1 MHDGP
6 KLKSLGE
13 AALSIEYGEA
23 IDPAANARVMA
34 LYAALEAA
42 RKEGALPGVV
52 ETVPTF
58 RALAVHYDPLRIGR
72 ADLVERLTPWLD
84 TRAGEAVA
92 GRTWVLPACYAGDF
106 APDLAEV
113 AERSG
118 MSADAVVA
126 LHAATD
132 YRVCILGFVPGFA
145 YLSGVP
151 QALRLPRRTSP
162 RTAVPAGS
170 VAIAGEM
177 SGVYPLESPGGWHLI
192 GRCPVPMFD
201 PAAEPPVFLA
211 PGDVVR
217 FSPVD
222 ADAYAA
228 LRARV
233 EAGTFD
239 PADLLAEEA
248 R

>member
-1 MHDGP
+1 MHDAP
-6 KLKSLGE
+6 KLKSLGD
-13 AALSIEYGEA
+13 AALSVEYGEA

-42 RKEGALPGVV
+42 RKEGALPGVI
-52 ETVPTF
+52 ETVPSF

-72 ADLVERLTPWLD
+72 ADLVERLAPWLD
-84 TRAGEAVA
+84 AKGADAAT
-92 GRTWVLPACYAGDF
+92 GRTWVLPACYEGDF

-113 AERSG
+113 AERTGLSE
-118 MSADAVVA
+118 AEVVA
-126 LHAATD
+126 RHAGTD

-151 QALRLPRRTSP
+151 QALRLPRRSSP

-201 PAAEPPVFLA
+201 PAADPPVFLS

-217 FSPVD
+217 FSPIG
-222 ADAYAA
+222 ADAYAGMKA
-228 LRARV
+228 RAS
-233 EAGTFD
+233 AGTFD
-239 PADLLAEEA
+239 VAALRAGED